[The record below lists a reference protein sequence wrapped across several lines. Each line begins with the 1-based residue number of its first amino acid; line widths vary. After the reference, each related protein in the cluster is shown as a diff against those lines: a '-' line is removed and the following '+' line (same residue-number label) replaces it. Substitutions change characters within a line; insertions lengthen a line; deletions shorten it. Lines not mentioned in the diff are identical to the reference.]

1 MAKQYSKYTDE
12 ELEEAIIEARET
24 ALYWQDLYIQ
34 ALADGLR
41 GPNYNNR
48 NRFDKAKRT
57 KWKKFYRLRDESA
70 SGCCTRLGAPA
81 SAKACNPILAA
92 TRYRVPEVQNEGS
105 MAIINIDYLRKQLL
119 LLAKTE
125 KEQRNQPSSCGLI
138 W

>member
-48 NRFDKAKRT
+48 NRFDKTKRT
-57 KWKKFYRLRDESA
+57 KWKKFYRLRDEKCFRLLHEA
-70 SGCCTRLGAPA
+70 GCPCDPPKLVTQYSPPRDIVCQKCRTR
-81 SAKACNPILAA
+81 AA
-92 TRYRVPEVQNEGS
+92 WRSLT
-105 MAIINIDYLRKQLL
+105 
-119 LLAKTE
+119 
-125 KEQRNQPSSCGLI
+125 
-138 W
+138 